1 MDTKRL
7 IHEHR
12 KKIAILKMIE
22 NAELKFQNHIKMV
35 SLGLNLNENLNK
47 AKKIISIQDRLI
59 NYYYK
64 L

>member
-22 NAELKFQNHIKMV
+22 NAELKFQNHIKMIQ
-35 SLGLNLNENLNK
+35 LGLNLTDNLDK
-47 AKKIISIQDRLI
+47 AKKLIAIQDRLI
-59 NYYYK
+59 TYY
-64 L
+64 LSL

>member
-1 MDTKRL
+1 MDTKIL

-12 KKIAILKMIE
+12 KKIAVLKMIE

-35 SLGLNLNENLNK
+35 SLGLNLNDNLNK
-47 AKKIISIQDRLI
+47 AKRIISIQDRLI

>member
-12 KKIAILKMIE
+12 KKIAVLKMIE

-35 SLGLNLNENLNK
+35 SLGLNLNDNLNK
-47 AKKIISIQDRLI
+47 AKRIISIQDRLI

>member
-12 KKIAILKMIE
+12 KKIAVLKMIE
-22 NAELKFQNHIKMV
+22 NAQFKFENYIKMV
-35 SLGLNLNENLNK
+35 GLGLNLNDNLNK

>member
-12 KKIAILKMIE
+12 KKIAVLKMIE

-35 SLGLNLNENLNK
+35 TLGLNLNDNLNK
-47 AKKIISIQDRLI
+47 AKRIISIQDRLI

>member
-35 SLGLNLNENLNK
+35 SLGLNLNDNLNK

>member
-12 KKIAILKMIE
+12 KKIAVLKMIE
-22 NAELKFQNHIKMV
+22 NAEFKFQNHIRMV
-35 SLGLNLNENLNK
+35 SLSLNLNDNLNK
-47 AKKIISIQDRLI
+47 AKKILEIENRLL

>member
-12 KKIAILKMIE
+12 KKIAVLKMIE
-22 NAELKFQNHIKMV
+22 NAEFKFQNHIRMV
-35 SLGLNLNENLNK
+35 SLGLNLNDNLNK
-47 AKKIISIQDRLI
+47 AKRIISIQERLI

>member
-12 KKIAILKMIE
+12 KKIAVLKMIE

-35 SLGLNLNENLNK
+35 SLGLNLNDNLNK

>member
-12 KKIAILKMIE
+12 KKIAVLKMIE
-22 NAELKFQNHIKMV
+22 NAEFKFQNHIKMV
-35 SLGLNLNENLNK
+35 SLGLNLNDNLNK
-47 AKKIISIQDRLI
+47 AKRIISIQDRLI

>member
-35 SLGLNLNENLNK
+35 SLGLNLNDNLNK
-47 AKKIISIQDRLI
+47 AKRIISIQDRLI

>member
-1 MDTKRL
+1 METKRL

-12 KKIAILKMIE
+12 KKIAVLKMIE

-35 SLGLNLNENLNK
+35 SLGLNLNDNLNK
-47 AKKIISIQDRLI
+47 AKRIISIQDRLI

>member
-35 SLGLNLNENLNK
+35 SLGLNLNQNLDK

>member
-12 KKIAILKMIE
+12 KKIAVLKMIE

-35 SLGLNLNENLNK
+35 GLGLNLNHNLQR
-47 AKKIISIQDRLI
+47 AKKMLEIENRLL
-59 NYYYK
+59 NYYYS

>member
-12 KKIAILKMIE
+12 KKIAVLKMIE

-35 SLGLNLNENLNK
+35 LLGLNLNDNLNK
-47 AKKIISIQDRLI
+47 AKRIISIQDRLI

>member
-35 SLGLNLNENLNK
+35 SLGLNLKDNLNK
-47 AKKIISIQDRLI
+47 AKRIISIQDRLI

>member
-12 KKIAILKMIE
+12 KKIAVLKMIE

-35 SLGLNLNENLNK
+35 SLGLNLNDNLNK
-47 AKKIISIQDRLI
+47 AKRIILIQDRLI

>member
-12 KKIAILKMIE
+12 KKIAVLKMIE
-22 NAELKFQNHIKMV
+22 NAEFKFQNHIRMV
-35 SLGLNLNENLNK
+35 SLGLNLNDNLNK
-47 AKKIISIQDRLI
+47 AKRIISIQDRLI

>member
-12 KKIAILKMIE
+12 KKIAVLKMIE
-22 NAELKFQNHIKMV
+22 NAELKFQNYIKMV
-35 SLGLNLNENLNK
+35 SLGLNLNDNLNK
-47 AKKIISIQDRLI
+47 AKRIISIQDRLI

>member
-7 IHEHR
+7 IHKHR
-12 KKIAILKMIE
+12 KKIAVLKMIE

-35 SLGLNLNENLNK
+35 SLGLNLNDNLNK
-47 AKKIISIQDRLI
+47 AKRIISIQDRLI

>member
-12 KKIAILKMIE
+12 KKIAVLKMIE

-35 SLGLNLNENLNK
+35 SLGLNLNENLDK
-47 AKKIISIQDRLI
+47 AKRIISIQDRLI